1 MAAIGSFLGWQQALT
16 IFFIAPLVAVIFALA
31 NWFLHRERELPYG
44 PFLAI
49 GTLVFLYSFK
59 HIWPNLEAT
68 FGWGPFFIVMLVAGG
83 AMFIPLLSLAR
94 LVRRLLGIPDP
105 PDADTGL
112 WRAADQ
118 LHYSAGERVDRFQGR
133 WRPDPET
140 DWPGADAGRGQRH
153 ESDWRGRNG

>member
-1 MAAIGSFLGWQQALT
+1 MVSASRAVCLAFVVSCLVVRPAAAPAAAELVLLT
-16 IFFIAPLVAVIFALA
+16 TGRIDLPLV
-31 NWFLHRERELPYG
+31 
-44 PFLAI
+44 I
-49 GTLVFLYSFK
+49 GTLFFLYSFK